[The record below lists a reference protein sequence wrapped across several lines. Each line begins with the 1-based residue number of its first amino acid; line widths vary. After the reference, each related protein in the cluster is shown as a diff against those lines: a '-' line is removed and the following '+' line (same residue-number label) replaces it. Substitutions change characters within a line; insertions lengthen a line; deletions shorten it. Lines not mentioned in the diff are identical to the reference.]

1 MVARLMS
8 DAGLI
13 SSQSRKHRYKIANDE
28 STIASNL
35 LKRLFN
41 VDAINRFVLACGCD
55 VRLIWSQMAL
65 LSGMIYT

>member
-1 MVARLMS
+1 MLASLISWVKNVGRYKAARLMR

-13 SSQSRKHRYKIANDE
+13 SSQFRKHRYKIANDE

-41 VDAINRFVLACGCD
+41 VDAINWVWFG
-55 VRLIWSQMAL
+55 VRM
-65 LSGMIYT
+65 